1 MDDFSEH
8 PKTLGEI
15 RADKTENAKD
25 WSPRDVLVRML
36 RDIDS
41 GKVAPEHLM
50 VLYVLPKKDKDTM
63 RYVGYQMSSDDPTYL
78 IGALERA
85 KQGILED

>member
-8 PKTLGEI
+8 PKTIGEV
-15 RADKTENAKD
+15 RAGKTENAKD

-36 RDIDS
+36 RQIDS
-41 GKVAPEHLM
+41 GQIKPEQLM
-50 VLYVLPKKDKDTM
+50 VLYVLPEDGESCI
-63 RYVGYQMSSDDPTYL
+63 RPIGYQMSTPDPTYM
-78 IGALERA
+78 IGVLERA